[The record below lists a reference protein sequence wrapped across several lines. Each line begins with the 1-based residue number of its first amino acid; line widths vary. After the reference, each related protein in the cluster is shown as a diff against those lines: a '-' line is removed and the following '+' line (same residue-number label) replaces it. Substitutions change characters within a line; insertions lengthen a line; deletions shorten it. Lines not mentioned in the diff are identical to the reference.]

1 MKYSNVCDEQLIL
14 CYRQNSLEAYQCL
27 LERKHRVTL
36 PLLKKYVNQCSV
48 FGADMNDI
56 YAIFLESF
64 HKAIRRYVF
73 EMITFQTYFLK
84 VLNRDLAG
92 FYRTISNP
100 NKPCNNCLS
109 LDQEVTYDS
118 NLTFHDV
125 LTTSS
130 QKNDARNYANVSSVL
145 KLLNK
150 EALTNKDEMTRRI
163 ILLKA
168 AGYSVS
174 EIASIVNLKV
184 ASVRRRI
191 NNFYE
196 NELGDKIKKCL
207 M

>member
-1 MKYSNVCDEQLIL
+1 MEYSNVCDEQLIL

-27 LERKHRVTL
+27 LQRKHRVTL

-56 YAIFLESF
+56 YVIFLDSF
-64 HKAIRRYVF
+64 HKAIRRFVF
-73 EMITFQTYFLK
+73 EAITFQTYFLK

-109 LDQEVTYDS
+109 LDQEVTFDS

-130 QKNDARNYANVSSVL
+130 QKYDAKNYANVSAVMML
-145 KLLNK
+145 MNK
-150 EALTNKDEMTRRI
+150 EGLTNKDETTRRI

-168 AGYSVS
+168 AGYTVS
-174 EIASIVNLKV
+174 EIAMIVKLKV

-191 NNFYE
+191 NSFYD
-196 NELGDKIKKCL
+196 NELGEKIKNCL